1 MLYYTIRLSIV
12 KRCNQTQP
20 VSFRIVP
27 PCFVSPWR
35 VFIGKRANF
44 SATRQSL
51 PCCTATIRPPWR
63 SSWWC
68 GGGGLTSRIADVH
81 LPYFSVMSSH
91 LMSSGQLHIM
101 MLIQLVT
108 EPPVIQ
114 QPGTPGYHKSI
125 GHHFHRFALHLS
137 AGQGGATVKNIAKG
151 FTRVELK
158 HIFIHLKS
166 LPKEQAK
173 DSGPIVYFIYRT
185 LRLNL
190 HMQTHAHNKCIY
202 IYLHTCYA
210 ICTYIYNIII
220 LYDLCLHT
228 CTRVLQWIDVF
239 AIHLLPRCRVNNEL
253 MNWSIKTTND
263 QFILFTDGSL
273 WTVKPWAS
281 RRPVHQSQSLC
292 SWRLVQCWCLPTGRG
307 RYRVQIQGWVRLIFR
322 KGSWRK
328 VLWQLELS
336 FL

>member
-202 IYLHTCYA
+202 IYIYIHAMQYA
-210 ICTYIYNIII
+210 HIYII
-220 LYDLCLHT
+220 
-228 CTRVLQWIDVF
+228 
-239 AIHLLPRCRVNNEL
+239 
-253 MNWSIKTTND
+253 
-263 QFILFTDGSL
+263 
-273 WTVKPWAS
+273 
-281 RRPVHQSQSLC
+281 
-292 SWRLVQCWCLPTGRG
+292 
-307 RYRVQIQGWVRLIFR
+307 
-322 KGSWRK
+322 
-328 VLWQLELS
+328 
-336 FL
+336 